1 MEPRFEFGFDL
12 SYTEFAYSSTSF
24 VKVDASTSTHPSLKV
39 SVVEGGLPGLWD
51 VLFNISA
58 ASANIGDYCCGS
70 RVAVSCGFDGADGQ
84 LRGFKEVMPG
94 AGSKR

>member
-1 MEPRFEFGFDL
+1 
-12 SYTEFAYSSTSF
+12 
-24 VKVDASTSTHPSLKV
+24 
-39 SVVEGGLPGLWD
+39 LWD